1 MCLFCVENISG
12 IHLCM
17 SHQSAK
23 ISKVSTKVSQFKLLL
38 LLSQVLGS
46 SEYVL
51 KSEEDLISF
60 ELCHILK
67 FLKYI

>member
-38 LLSQVLGS
+38 LLS
-46 SEYVL
+46 
-51 KSEEDLISF
+51 
-60 ELCHILK
+60 
-67 FLKYI
+67 